1 MPIYLQIS
9 PVHEIFG
16 AEYYLAKSS
25 FHKKYH
31 WHLKCWTNHN
41 PSNTQLKLPH
51 AAVKNCTYTKYIIQV
66 GQFIDQ
72 PVRCKP
78 RTLQVIDIE
87 YHVLLNQINTLYDRY
102 HELIE
107 HPSNTHNIYLPM
119 KLIITIEKII
129 MHDSDFFFCL
139 TIKFKRKNIES
150 WKMLAIIFWVKKYS
164 EKITGWI
171 SLHVLTKRK

>member
-51 AAVKNCTYTKYIIQV
+51 AAVKNCTNTKYIIRV

-87 YHVLLNQINTLYDRY
+87 YHVLLNQINTLYD

-129 MHDSDFFFCL
+129 MHDSDFFYCL
-139 TIKFKRKNIES
+139 TIKFNRKNIES